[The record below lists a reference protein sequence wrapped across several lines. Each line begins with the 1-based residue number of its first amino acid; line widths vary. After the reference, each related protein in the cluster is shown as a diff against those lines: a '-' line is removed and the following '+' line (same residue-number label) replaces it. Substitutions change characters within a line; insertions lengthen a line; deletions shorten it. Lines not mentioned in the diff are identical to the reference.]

1 MKPRGENL
9 QQANTLL
16 TVNLL
21 PCITCYSNLLQV
33 LRMAKELARIHG
45 QLKDA
50 EMRRLVQKQEQLES
64 EFAAAPKAQS
74 CTGQNKLLLQHL
86 NEQLELQPCEMD
98 AMQIGSKSSVEEV
111 IAAGLKSG
119 GESVAGHKNSRVG
132 NKVVEGHSGDAQVF
146 KNSNVLPLSNEK
158 PGSEIRLKHNTG
170 LLKSCLVQHSESIGK
185 QLTNLQNQNVNEID
199 NAAKWYDPQSPE
211 LMNIANSISRLSLQR
226 TELLQTGVYKE
237 HDHIIRGLELEIQHL
252 QSGI

>member
-1 MKPRGENL
+1 MKPVGENL

-21 PCITCYSNLLQV
+21 PCITSYSNLLQV
-33 LRMAKELARIHG
+33 LKMAKELARIHG

-64 EFAAAPKAQS
+64 EFAAAPKVQS
-74 CTGQNKLLLQHL
+74 CIGQNKLLLQHL
-86 NEQLELQPCEMD
+86 NEQLDLQPCEMD
-98 AMQIGSKSSVEEV
+98 AMQIGSNSSVEEG

-119 GESVAGHKNSRVG
+119 RESVAGHKNSRVG
-132 NKVVEGHSGDAQVF
+132 NKVVEGHSGDAPVF

-170 LLKSCLVQHSESIGK
+170 LLKSCLVQHSESIRK
-185 QLTNLQNQNVNEID
+185 QLTNLQNQNVNAID

-211 LMNIANSISRLSLQR
+211 LMNIADSISRLSLQR

-237 HDHIIRGLELEIQHL
+237 HDHIIRGLELEIQRL